1 MWMKLFPA
9 SAKIRTGM
17 VIEEMQVSFKTELGF
32 DEGFPL
38 EESFLTEEKA
48 SQEKISKFQGILDS
62 LVDIYHL
69 KDSPRIHDSLKV
81 VFSPEN
87 EFRNKKSWGELIQE
101 KGKEYW
107 FSGVR
112 ILEGAP
118 EKRQLQAMHHE
129 FRHIWQA
136 ARHKNIYEWWLFKN
150 NWRRK
155 QYFFFYHTDFCSIE
169 RDAYTFGISLG
180 EKTQEELFEKYD
192 LEWLVRNSN
201 KMLSLVRKAEENSWK
216 APKNNQEL
224 KILIKKSKL
233 VN

>member
-1 MWMKLFPA
+1 
-9 SAKIRTGM
+9 
-17 VIEEMQVSFKTELGF
+17 MQVSFKTELGF

-62 LVDIYHL
+62 LVDRYHL
-69 KDSPRIHDSLKV
+69 KGSPKIHDSLKV

-87 EFRNKKSWGELIQE
+87 EFRNKKSWGEPIQE

-112 ILEGAP
+112 ILEGAS
-118 EKRQLQAMHHE
+118 EKRQLQAMYHE

-136 ARHKNIYEWWLFKN
+136 ARHKKIYEWWLNRN

-155 QYFFFYHTDFCSIE
+155 VYYFFYYTDICSIE

-180 EKTQEELFEKYD
+180 QKNKEDLFEKYNF
-192 LEWLVRNSN
+192 EYLVRNSN
-201 KMLSLVRKAEENSWK
+201 KMLSLVRKAEENDWK
-216 APKNNQEL
+216 SPKNNNDLRKLIEL
-224 KILIKKSKL
+224 SKSVK
-233 VN
+233 